1 MTDWEYSLIEL
12 KDAANEACIAAI
24 GKAEEIGGPV
34 NWDDLECQVNWADLE
49 CHEAQRYFNDRGEIG
64 YRILIEGA
72 SQDAIK
78 LFAFIDRFL
87 RKKGFAGIEIELNW

>member
-12 KDAANEACIAAI
+12 KDVANEACKVAI
-24 GKAEEIGGPV
+24 DNADKIGGP
-34 NWDDLECQVNWADLE
+34 VNWADLE

-64 YRILIEGA
+64 YRILIEKA